1 MRIIY
6 YELDSFLL
14 NEVNDNACAFGFFDG
29 IHNGHKELLKKAV
42 EISKKENIESSMIT
56 FSPSPQALLTGN
68 RESLLTTVNERIE
81 IARELGMDNVII
93 LRFNKKLASLSPT
106 DFYDKIIKVL
116 SIKHV
121 VCGEDFRYGV
131 KGSGSVATLKNH
143 KELGLTVI
151 KDYKINEKRV
161 SSTLI
166 KQALDAGDTEKANCY
181 LGYPYSIRGYVKHGR
196 KKGRTLGFPTMN
208 LEFSEEKYLP
218 ADGVYIGITTVDDKS
233 YVSTINV
240 GHNPTI
246 NTMINKSIESYV
258 HDFNQDSYSK
268 SVTFKFIKKLRD
280 ELKFHGV
287 QELIDQMNQDIKD
300 SEDYFTT
307 DMRKRYDIEII

>member
-6 YELDSFLL
+6 FELDSYLAKKI
-14 NEVNDNACAFGFFDG
+14 NDNVCAFGFFDG

-42 EISKKENIESSMIT
+42 EVSKVEKIESSMIT

-68 RESLLTTVNERIE
+68 KESLLTTVNERIE
-81 IARELGMDNVII
+81 IAEEIGMDNVII
-93 LRFNKKLASLSPT
+93 LRFNKKLASLSPD
-106 DFYDKIIKVL
+106 DFYNKVIKIL
-116 SIKHV
+116 NIKHV
-121 VCGEDFRYGV
+121 VCGEDFRYGS
-131 KGSGSVATLKNH
+131 KGSGSIKTLKDH
-143 KELGLTVI
+143 KDLGLSVI
-151 KDYKINEKRV
+151 SDYKINENRV
-161 SSTLI
+161 SSTLV
-166 KQALDAGDTEKANCY
+166 KKSLDEGDMEKASEY

-208 LEFSEEKYLP
+208 LEFSEDKYLP

-246 NTMINKSIESYV
+246 NTMIHKSIESYV

-268 SVTFKFIKKLRD
+268 SVTFKFVKKLRD
-280 ELKFHGV
+280 ELKFSGV
-287 QELIDQMNQDIKD
+287 EELIDQMNKDIKD
-300 SEDYFTT
+300 SEEYFTE
-307 DMRKRYDIEII
+307 DVRKRYDIEII